1 MKRKSLTWNLGIII
15 LGVIIATVIINGFT
29 TYRTAYNS
37 LYKAAGI
44 EAYGCANI
52 TTGLLTT
59 DDIEDLKNE
68 NRNNEIGETL
78 NWTVDHKD
86 IFESHYI
93 LSLDGKILALDD
105 NLKADGFQIGD
116 SFPMDEEAI
125 KTLKETKHSTYSE
138 IYEYGGI
145 ERISGYAPI
154 FEDHDSTKELVAI
167 SVIDF
172 DANIV
177 TDRTWDVVKEGILV
191 GMIPLLL
198 AAAITIYIIR
208 KKTKPISSLIEQTN
222 KIANGDITKKE
233 VNVNSKDEVGD
244 LARNLDYM
252 SDNLREIIVTIKEA
266 SHNLSSNANDTSI
279 SMQEIKMALSHVSQN
294 MEEIAAGTSEGADM
308 TTDVSSSLMNLA
320 ELIQSSR
327 EKADVSVKS
336 AEYTMETA
344 KTGIQKVNEIVE
356 QMNTIKRSSSDTKQA
371 IEELNAYTNEIQQI
385 TETITRIAEQTN
397 LLALN
402 AAIEAARAGEQGRG
416 FAVVANEIRKL
427 AEQSNKE
434 ASGVEKVISKIT
446 SNIVGT
452 VETIEDNH
460 KNVEAGEKSV
470 IETGEALENIQTA
483 VLNIAEEISGL
494 SELTHEEATTS
505 ETMIQQVKRL
515 EQTNESMASNAQ
527 GVSAASEETTASIEE
542 TADRS
547 THLVDLSNELNKIVS
562 KFKL

>member
-1 MKRKSLTWNLGIII
+1 MKKRTLTWNLGVII

-29 TYRTAYNS
+29 TYRTAYDS
-37 LYKAAGI
+37 LYQAAGI

-59 DDIEDLKNE
+59 DDIEDLKNGNGNE
-68 NRNNEIGETL
+68 EIGKTL
-78 NWTVDHKD
+78 NWTVDHKE

-93 LSLDGKILALDD
+93 LSLDGEILALDD

-125 KTLKETKHSTYSE
+125 NTLKEMKHSTYSE

-154 FEDHDSTKELVAI
+154 FEEHDSTKELVAI

-172 DANIV
+172 DAKIV

-191 GMIPLLL
+191 GMVPLLL
-198 AAAITIYIIR
+198 AAVITIILIR
-208 KKTKPISSLIEQTN
+208 KKTKPISSLIEHTN
-222 KIANGDITKKE
+222 RIANGDITKQE
-233 VNVNSKDEVGD
+233 INVNSKDEIGD
-244 LARNLDYM
+244 LARNLDHM
-252 SDNLREIIVTIKEA
+252 SDNLREVIVTIKNT
-266 SHNLSSNANDTSI
+266 SDNLSNNANDTSV

-294 MEEIAAGTSEGADM
+294 MEEIAAGTSEGVDM

-320 ELIQSSR
+320 DLIQSSR
-327 EKADVSVKS
+327 EKADVGVKS

-344 KTGIQKVNEIVE
+344 RTGIQKVNEIVE
-356 QMNTIKRSSSDTKQA
+356 QMNAIKRSSSDTKHA
-371 IEELNAYTNEIQQI
+371 IEELNGYTNEIQQI

-402 AAIEAARAGEQGRG
+402 ATIEAARAGEQGRG

-434 ASGVEKVISKIT
+434 ASDVEKVISKIT
-446 SNIVGT
+446 SNIEGT

-470 IETGEALENIQTA
+470 METGEALENIQTA

-505 ETMIQQVKRL
+505 ETMVQHVQRL

-542 TADRS
+542 IADRS
-547 THLVDLSNELNKIVS
+547 THLVDLSNELNKIVN

>member
-1 MKRKSLTWNLGIII
+1 MKKRTLTWNLGVII

-29 TYRTAYNS
+29 TYRTAYGS
-37 LYKAAGI
+37 LYQAAGI

-59 DDIEDLKNE
+59 GDIEDLKNGNGNE
-68 NRNNEIGETL
+68 EIGKTL
-78 NWTVDHKD
+78 NWTVDHKE

-93 LSLDGKILALDD
+93 LSLDGEILALDD

-125 KTLKETKHSTYSE
+125 NTLKEMKHSTYSE

-154 FEDHDSTKELVAI
+154 FEEHDSTKELVAI

-172 DANIV
+172 DAKIV

-191 GMIPLLL
+191 GMVPLLL
-198 AAAITIYIIR
+198 AAVITIILIR
-208 KKTKPISSLIEQTN
+208 KKTKPISSLIEHTSR
-222 KIANGDITKKE
+222 IANGDITKQE
-233 VNVNSKDEVGD
+233 INVNSKDEVGD
-244 LARNLDYM
+244 LSRNLDHM
-252 SDNLREIIVTIKEA
+252 SDNLREVIVTIKNT
-266 SHNLSSNANDTSI
+266 SDNLSNNANDTSV

-294 MEEIAAGTSEGADM
+294 MEEIAAGTSEGVDM

-320 ELIQSSR
+320 DLIQSSR

-344 KTGIQKVNEIVE
+344 RTGIQKVNEIVE
-356 QMNTIKRSSSDTKQA
+356 QMNAIKRSSSDTKHA
-371 IEELNAYTNEIQQI
+371 IEELNGYTNEIQQI

-402 AAIEAARAGEQGRG
+402 ATIEAARAGEQGRG

-434 ASGVEKVISKIT
+434 ASDVEKVISKIT
-446 SNIVGT
+446 SNIEGT

-470 IETGEALENIQTA
+470 METGEALENIQTA

-505 ETMIQQVKRL
+505 ETMVQHVQRL

-542 TADRS
+542 IADRS
-547 THLVDLSNELNKIVS
+547 THLVDLSNELNKIVD